1 MSSLTLPRH
10 SRYDYSPIIERKD
23 YSWPGGK
30 RLAILHHYQHRVLR
44 VRQRPRPRQREARR
58 AADAAQ
64 LLMARLR
71 QSRRHLAILRYV
83 RRLEAAGG
91 AQHQQP
97 PLRLCAADI
106 RSDPA
111 PQRRDRRVMAART
124 PRICMTLCGK
134 PDEARVIKEITETF
148 ASHEGAPP
156 QGWMGAGTYENATT
170 PDLLKEA
177 GYKYL
182 MDWPCDDQPIWM
194 RTRSGPLLCVPY
206 PAEINDSPAI
216 VHRQHSAREF
226 CEMIVDQFDE
236 MIEQCVDAASRIQH
250 LDPSLH
256 LRPAVP
262 PASAAQGA
270 QTLRRAQAER
280 PRLVVQAL
288 RHFGLLLFIAA
299 RNHSGQLAMALFAR
313 IVSRA

>member
-30 RLAILHHYQHRVLR
+30 RLAICITTNIECFAFGKGRGHDNAKHGEPQTQRNYSWRDYGNRVGIWRFFDMFDDLKL
-44 VRQRPRPRQREARR
+44 P
-58 AADAAQ
+58 AAHNTNS
-64 LLMARLR
+64 LL
-71 QSRRHLAILRYV
+71 Y
-83 RRLEAAGG
+83 
-91 AQHQQP
+91 
-97 PLRLCAADI
+97 DY
-106 RSDPA
+106 A
-111 PQRRDRRVMAART
+111 PQIFEAIRRRKDEIVGHGRT
-124 PRICMTLCGK
+124 NAENLHDFMWEA
-134 PDEARVIKEITETF
+134 DEARVIKEITETF
-148 ASHEGAPP
+148 ARHEGVPP
-156 QGWMGAGTYENATT
+156 QGWMGAGTYENSTT

-236 MIEQCVDAASRIQH
+236 MIEQCVDQPLVFNISIHPYIFGQPFRLHPLRKALKHCLEHKLKDRVWLCKPCDIS
-250 LDPSLH
+250 DYCYSL
-256 LRPAVP
+256 P
-262 PASAAQGA
+262 PEIIPGS
-270 QTLRRAQAER
+270 
-280 PRLVVQAL
+280 
-288 RHFGLLLFIAA
+288 
-299 RNHSGQLAMALFAR
+299 
-313 IVSRA
+313 